1 MVKVG
6 KNVPVQKGKTYT
18 VEIENLNHLGEG
30 VGRIE
35 GFAVFTPYVLPGE
48 KAEIRI
54 NEVKKNFAIGELQ
67 EIVETASER
76 ITPRCPVFYKCGGCQ
91 TQHMAYEAQL
101 NFKTQVVKEA
111 VRRIG
116 KLEEVPVHP
125 AIGMDNPW
133 YYRNKVQMPLGL
145 KEGKVVA
152 GFYAPGTHDIVDTD
166 ICYIQHEKLVKI
178 MQWLKEKILEHHISI
193 YNEETSKGLL
203 RHVLLR
209 IGFNTD
215 DIMVVFITNGR
226 KFPQGQLLAE
236 QLQKEFPQIISIMQN
251 INTKRTNVIMGDET
265 ILLGGQDSI
274 TEELAGIRYK
284 ISPRSF
290 FQVNTKQ
297 AEVLFAKALGYAG
310 LTGGETVLDAYCG
323 TGSISLMLAQK
334 AKKVYG
340 IEVIGAAIKDA
351 WENAKENG
359 IENVEFIEGKTEE
372 ELPCLVKQ
380 GIHMDV
386 AVVDPPRK
394 GCDKIVLETFAK
406 MNVPRIV
413 YVSCNPSS
421 LARDLAYL
429 TEMGYELQEVQPVDM
444 FPATGHV
451 ECCALIERK

>member
-1 MVKVG
+1 MG
-6 KNVPVQKGKTYT
+6 KNVPVQKGEQYIVK
-18 VEIENLNHLGEG
+18 IENLNHLGEG
-30 VGRIE
+30 VGRID

-48 KAEIRI
+48 KVEIKI

-67 EIVETASER
+67 EIIETAPER
-76 ITPRCPVFYKCGGCQ
+76 IMPRCPVFYQCGGCQ
-91 TQHMAYEAQL
+91 TQHMTYEAQL
-101 NFKTQVVKEA
+101 NFKTQVVKDA

-116 KLEEVPVHP
+116 KLEAVPVHS
-125 AIGMDNPW
+125 AMGMDNPW
-133 YYRNKVQMPLGL
+133 YYRNKVQMPLGI
-145 KEGKVVA
+145 EAGKVVA
-152 GFYAPGTHDIVDTD
+152 GFYAPGTHDIVETD
-166 ICYIQHEKLVKI
+166 MCYIQHEKLVEI
-178 MQWLKEKILEHHISI
+178 TQWLKEKLLEHHISM
-193 YNEETSKGLL
+193 YNEGTTKGLL

-215 DIMVVFITNGR
+215 EIMMVFITNGR
-226 KFPQGQLLAE
+226 KFPEGQSLAL

-251 INTKRTNVIMGDET
+251 INNKRTNVIMGDET
-265 ILLGGQDSI
+265 LLLAGQDYI

-297 AEVLFAKALGYAG
+297 AEVLFAKALDYAG

-351 WENAKENG
+351 WENARENG

-372 ELPCLVKQ
+372 ELSRLVKE

-429 TEMGYELQEVQPVDM
+429 TEMGYEVQEVQPVDM

-451 ECCALIERK
+451 ECVVLIERK